1 MTIITIAAAG
11 IATVLLAV
19 QLKGLKGEY
28 AAYMVMAAG
37 AFIFFYGTGKLKD
50 ILEALERI
58 QGYIK
63 VNSVYLVTLLKMV
76 GITYVAEF
84 ASGICKDAG
93 YGSLGNQI
101 EIFGKLS
108 ILGISMPILLALF
121 GTLET
126 FLGRRDGRNGE
137 SGARPCG
144 AWQCCLPEYWDG
156 QADLFTALR
165 QGDRGQALAGNRP
178 RDGDG
183 TPAGRR
189 GQRQGRTRLCRT
201 WDFRMK
207 WRGFSSFWMM

>member
-93 YGSLGNQI
+93 DGSLGNQI

-126 FLGRRDGRNGE
+126 FLG
-137 SGARPCG
+137 
-144 AWQCCLPEYWDG
+144 
-156 QADLFTALR
+156 
-165 QGDRGQALAGNRP
+165 
-178 RDGDG
+178 
-183 TPAGRR
+183 
-189 GQRQGRTRLCRT
+189 
-201 WDFRMK
+201 
-207 WRGFSSFWMM
+207 